1 MGGFLARISVPC
13 NPFFPETFTMDYREL
28 NLVVESI
35 TGKQELVFP
44 MRRLICGGWVGRDK
58 KALQTH
64 IDELA
69 QYGVPPPTR
78 TPIYLNFS
86 SYLLTTSDAIDVI
99 SGESSGEVEYVIL
112 KEGDRTYIGVG
123 SDQTDRGFEKF
134 SIPASKQMYAKIMG
148 PVVWPYQEIKEHW
161 DQIVIRSWTTGEGK
175 RMLYQEDALATIL
188 DVEALLEQLPKDEG
202 LPADGLVLF
211 SGTIT
216 TKMGVIFGERFDFEM
231 EDPILGRQIRHGYHI
246 RVLPQHL

>member
-1 MGGFLARISVPC
+1 
-13 NPFFPETFTMDYREL
+13 MDHIGL

-44 MRRLICGGWVGRDK
+44 MRRLICAGWVGRNK
-58 KALQTH
+58 KALQAH
-64 IDELA
+64 INELG
-69 QYGVPPPTR
+69 QHGVPPPTR
-78 TPIYLNFS
+78 MPIYLNFS
-86 SYLLTTSDAIDVI
+86 PYLATTSDGIDVI
-99 SGESSGEVEYVIL
+99 TKESSGEVEYVIL

-134 SIPASKQMYAKIMG
+134 SIPASKQMCAKIMA
-148 PVVWPYQEIKEHW
+148 PVVWPYQEIKNHW
-161 DQIVIRSWTTGEGK
+161 DQIVIRSWTTSDGK

-211 SGTIT
+211 SGTVA
-216 TKMGVIFGERFDFEM
+216 TKIGLVYGERFDFEM
-231 EDPILGRQIRHGYHI
+231 EDPLLDRKIRHGYQV

>member
-1 MGGFLARISVPC
+1 
-13 NPFFPETFTMDYREL
+13 MDHREL

-35 TGKQELVFP
+35 TGRQELVFP
-44 MRRLICGGWVGRDK
+44 MRRLICAGWVGRNK
-58 KALQTH
+58 KALQIH
-64 IDELA
+64 IDELG
-69 QYGVPPPTR
+69 QHGVPPPTR

-86 SYLLTTSDAIDVI
+86 PYLATTSDAIDVI

-134 SIPASKQMYAKIMG
+134 SIPASKQMYAKIMA

-175 RMLYQEDALATIL
+175 RVLYQEDALASIM
-188 DVEALLEQLPKDEG
+188 DAEALLEQLPKDEG
-202 LPADGLVLF
+202 LPIDGLVMF

-216 TKMGVIFGERFDFEM
+216 LKGGLVYGERFDFEM
-231 EDPILGRQIRHGYHI
+231 EDPVLDRKITHGYHV

>member
-1 MGGFLARISVPC
+1 
-13 NPFFPETFTMDYREL
+13 MDHIGL

-44 MRRLICGGWVGRDK
+44 MRRLICAGWVGRNK
-58 KALQTH
+58 KALQAH
-64 IDELA
+64 IDELG
-69 QYGVPPPTR
+69 QHGVPPPTR
-78 TPIYLNFS
+78 MPIYLNFS
-86 SYLLTTSDAIDVI
+86 PYLATTSDGIDVI
-99 SGESSGEVEYVIL
+99 TKESSGEVEYVIL

-134 SIPASKQMYAKIMG
+134 SIPASKQMCAKIMA
-148 PVVWPYQEIKEHW
+148 PVVWPYQEIKNHW
-161 DQIVIRSWTTGEGK
+161 DQIVIRSWTTSDGK

-211 SGTIT
+211 SGTVA
-216 TKMGVIFGERFDFEM
+216 TKIGLVYGERFDFEM
-231 EDPILGRQIRHGYHI
+231 EDPLLDRKIRHGYQV